1 MVFCYPVE
9 LTDDGDETSAAHGV
23 LVTFPDLPET
33 NTFGRDRR
41 DALDS
46 AVDCLEEALA
56 GRICAR
62 ELVPEPSPAR
72 GRPTVAPGGLVAAK
86 TALYL
91 AHRAAGVPQA
101 EIARRMGVRP
111 TTVQRLLDPR
121 HASKP
126 EQVDAAF
133 AALGKRLVVAVEDAA

>member
-1 MVFCYPVE
+1 MRFCYPVE
-9 LTDDGDETSAAHGV
+9 LTEDRDGPDAARGV
-23 LVTFPDLPET
+23 LVTFPDFPEA
-33 NTFGRDRR
+33 NTFGGDRR

-56 GRICAR
+56 GRICGRAP
-62 ELVPEPSPAR
+62 VPEPSPAR
-72 GRPTVAPGGLVAAK
+72 GRRTVVPGGLVAAK

-91 AHRAAGVPQA
+91 VLRATGLSQA
-101 EIARRMGVRP
+101 ELARRMGVRP

-126 EQVDAAF
+126 EQFDAAF
-133 AALGKRLVVAVEDAA
+133 AALGKRLVVSVENAA